1 MENIALSLI
10 IGIGS
15 SLLAT
20 AIFILASECIR
31 TILLPWYTDKIYRGV
46 RIDGEWQI
54 KERHGKEWQSEN
66 LSMTLKLAQK
76 GEIITGTYTHKSDRE
91 IDEYILEGRI
101 RDMYFLATA
110 VPKSNRHVDAIT
122 LLLHINNV
130 NSNLVMTGGVL
141 CQGKPGEVNSH
152 LGMQFQWKSN

>member
-10 IGIGS
+10 MGIGS

-20 AIFILASECIR
+20 AIFILASECVRKIV
-31 TILLPWYTDKIYRGV
+31 LPWYTDKIYRGV
-46 RIDGEWQI
+46 RIDGEWEI
-54 KERHGKEWQSEN
+54 KERHGKEWQSQN
-66 LSMTLKLAQK
+66 LSMNLKLIQK
-76 GEIITGTYTHKSDRE
+76 GEVVTGIYTHKNDQE
-91 IDEYILEGRI
+91 IDEYILEGII

-122 LLLHINNV
+122 LLLHVNNV
-130 NSNLVMTGGVL
+130 NSKLVMTGGML
-141 CQGKPGEVNSH
+141 CQGKPGEVSSH